1 MHTHRPALVTL
12 IALVGVLIALLLALL
27 PREADA
33 ASIGLRMPAPA
44 GTQWKAASGYN
55 TATHLG
61 VDPYALDLVRAD
73 GVPTAGTV
81 VLAPISGT
89 LGGGGTSQDCAWIRT
104 PDVTVLICHIITDST
119 AVRNATVVQGQR
131 LGVVAPEGQKG
142 NNGLPHI
149 HLAVNRGGSSGTS
162 LPFDG
167 DYLLDGVAFP
177 ATTAPNAYSG
187 APVVTSTNAAAPATP
202 IVVAASLRGRIVSG
216 VVQTQGLGLVMFGGG
231 SNAELVNA
239 AACGST
245 SATFW
250 VTIGGRFVGYI
261 PAALVPQVNA
271 EWDAT
276 FPGGIPANTPML
288 VRCR

>member
-1 MHTHRPALVTL
+1 MRRLRISVASWVALLSVLVALV
-12 IALVGVLIALLLALL
+12 IALL
-27 PREADA
+27 PHEAGA
-33 ASIGLRMPAPA
+33 ASIGLRIPAPA

-104 PDVTVLICHIITDST
+104 SDVTVLICHIITDAT
-119 AVRNATVVQGQR
+119 PARNATVVQGQR

-142 NNGLPHI
+142 NNGLAHI

-187 APVVTSTNAAAPATP
+187 APVVTSTNAGQPISVPA
-202 IVVAASLRGRIVSG
+202 ISRGRIVSG
-216 VVQTQGLGLVMFGGG
+216 IVQTDGLSLVMFGGG
-231 SNAELVNA
+231 TNAELVA
-239 AACGST
+239 GAGCGTT

-250 VTIGGRFVGYI
+250 VTINGRFIGYI

-276 FPGGIPANTPML
+276 FPGGIPANTAML